1 VTIYNNLAFQ
11 LFLMATIPPYRVE
24 WPTGEDRMLPVSVGT
39 GHAPDANRD
48 LNPSDM
54 NLIYNAGSVPSALMA
69 AALHEQDLLC
79 RVFGRC
85 LVGDPIDLEVG
96 DLREAWPLDG
106 GKLFTYMRYNAELT
120 TRGLA
125 RLGVD
130 VEPKA
135 VQKLDSVEAISKL
148 QEVGRAV
155 AKSVDPAHYAGFLN

>member
-1 VTIYNNLAFQ
+1 MYNNPAFH
-11 LFLMATIPPYRVE
+11 LFLMATIPSYRVE
-24 WPTGEDRMLPVSVGT
+24 WPTGEDRMLLVSVGT

-96 DLREAWPLDG
+96 DLKEARPPDG
-106 GKLFTYMRYNAELT
+106 RKLFTYMRYNAELT
-120 TRGLA
+120 PRGLA
-125 RLGVD
+125 ALGVD
-130 VEPKA
+130 VDPKA
-135 VQKLDSVEAISKL
+135 VQKLDSVAAISEL

-155 AKSVDPAHYAGFLN
+155 ARSVDPSHYAGFLN